1 LIHWRL
7 DAGVVGCRQSPRQPL
22 PSACRSTPEVTQT
35 QEDSMPATN
44 GDPRHHVE
52 KMKDQLQ
59 KTIHHLRDD
68 VTKVDDPQF
77 KALFETSAEVLSGLV
92 KAFNDYERKNEAA
105 WRR

>member
-1 LIHWRL
+1 M
-7 DAGVVGCRQSPRQPL
+7 
-22 PSACRSTPEVTQT
+22 PEVAQM

-52 KMKDQLQ
+52 KMKGQLQ
-59 KTIHHLRDD
+59 KTIDHLRDD

-92 KAFNDYERKNEAA
+92 KVFNDYERKNEAA

>member
-1 LIHWRL
+1 
-7 DAGVVGCRQSPRQPL
+7 
-22 PSACRSTPEVTQT
+22 
-35 QEDSMPATN
+35 MPATN

-59 KTIHHLRDD
+59 KTIAHLRED

-77 KALFETSAEVLSGLV
+77 KALFETSAEVLGGLV
-92 KAFNDYERKNEAA
+92 KAFNDYERRSEAA